1 MTWLYIVDCIN
12 TCELAIYN
20 YISFMIYYNENK
32 NTTVV
37 KILIQIN
44 KYNLI
49 LQKLH
54 VNQKKKKKN
63 KQLMGHGIVIFISW
77 ILN

>member
-1 MTWLYIVDCIN
+1 
-12 TCELAIYN
+12 
-20 YISFMIYYNENK
+20 MIYYNENK

-54 VNQKKKKKN
+54 VNQKKKKAIN
-63 KQLMGHGIVIFISW
+63 GSWYCYFHIVNFE
-77 ILN
+77 LTGLVHLF

>member
-1 MTWLYIVDCIN
+1 
-12 TCELAIYN
+12 
-20 YISFMIYYNENK
+20 MIYYNENK

-54 VNQKKKKKN
+54 VNQKKKNKKN
-63 KQLMGHGIVIFISW
+63 KQLMGHGIVIFIS
-77 ILN
+77 

>member
-1 MTWLYIVDCIN
+1 
-12 TCELAIYN
+12 
-20 YISFMIYYNENK
+20 MIYYNENK

-54 VNQKKKKKN
+54 VNQKKKKKAKKKKN
-63 KQLMGHGIVIFISW
+63 KQLMGHGIVIFIS
-77 ILN
+77 

>member
-1 MTWLYIVDCIN
+1 
-12 TCELAIYN
+12 
-20 YISFMIYYNENK
+20 MIYYNENK

-54 VNQKKKKKN
+54 VNQKKQKKKQAIN
-63 KQLMGHGIVIFISW
+63 GSWYCYFHIVNFE
-77 ILN
+77 LTGLVHLF

>member
-1 MTWLYIVDCIN
+1 MWHDYIYVDCIN

-54 VNQKKKKKN
+54 VNQKKKKK
-63 KQLMGHGIVIFISW
+63 IS
-77 ILN
+77 N

>member
-1 MTWLYIVDCIN
+1 
-12 TCELAIYN
+12 
-20 YISFMIYYNENK
+20 MIYYNENK

-54 VNQKKKKKN
+54 VNQKKKKN
-63 KQLMGHGIVIFISW
+63 KQLMGHGIVIFIS
-77 ILN
+77 